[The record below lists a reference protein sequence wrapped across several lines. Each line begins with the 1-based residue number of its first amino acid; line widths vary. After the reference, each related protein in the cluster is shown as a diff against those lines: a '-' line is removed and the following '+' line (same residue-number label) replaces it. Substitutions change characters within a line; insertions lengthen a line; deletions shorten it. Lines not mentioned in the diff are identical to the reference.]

1 MLYALDPDQL
11 KAMRATI
18 GAKLKKKR
26 ITSKVTRQQLEKASG
41 LAYFTIRR
49 IEEATGDYK
58 IDNLLLYRAGLR
70 RVLDQ
75 RKIAFDAQVEAV
87 RNQQNFTL

>member
-11 KAMRATI
+11 KAMRAMI
-18 GAKLKKKR
+18 GSKLKKKR
-26 ITSKVTRQQLEKASG
+26 TCAKVTRQQLEQASG

-70 RVLDQ
+70 RMIKDKKQ
-75 RKIAFDAQVEAV
+75 AAAD
-87 RNQQNFTL
+87 QQNSPL

>member
-11 KAMRATI
+11 KAIRATI
-18 GAKLKKKR
+18 GKNLKKRR
-26 ITSKVTRQQLEKASG
+26 ITNKVTRQQLEQASG

-70 RVLDQ
+70 RVLEQ
-75 RKIAFDAQVEAV
+75 QKIAFAAQVEAIK
-87 RNQQNFTL
+87 NQQFPKL